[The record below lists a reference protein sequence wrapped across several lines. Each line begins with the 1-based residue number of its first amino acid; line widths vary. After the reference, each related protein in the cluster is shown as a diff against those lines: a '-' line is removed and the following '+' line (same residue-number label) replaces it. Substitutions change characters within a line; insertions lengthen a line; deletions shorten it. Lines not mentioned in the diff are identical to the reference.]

1 MATASTA
8 SPEGWVPQSLS
19 LGSFNL
25 GPLTLKPTL
34 DVQVDGFAEGNN
46 GWGGHFN
53 PPLQESRFFLEN
65 SVEQGLNGGL
75 ELGRYG
81 RITGR
86 VSAIFDMTT
95 GGLNASAS
103 NYGRI
108 QARDYSIED
117 AYIKWT
123 SGALLPGLGAD
134 AIQLVIGRS
143 TYRIGDGFLFYNGAT
158 GGGNRV
164 AEWLSPHQAF
174 RETAIATLNSH
185 GVLMEG
191 FYLSPNDHPD
201 THTSLAGVN
210 TELRMFESIQMGLTY
225 ANIFHSDTRQ
235 RQGLNVFYGRAEGAI
250 VPEIKDFYLSSSYA
264 AEYNGERDSAS
275 GWYITPSYTFSRIR
289 WQPTLYYRYASFSG
303 GGNNGKHNFDP
314 LFYGMSDWG
323 TWFQG
328 EILGNWI
335 ASNSNLNSHQVRLNL
350 TIHDDISVNLIYYH
364 FMLASLTQYLVAKP
378 AAALTSKNLADEVN
392 LIVGFN
398 LTNWW
403 SMAVECAVDVPNLA
417 ARQISGGSQTWIQ
430 PAIWSDWTF

>member
-143 TYRIGDGFLFYNGAT
+143 R
-158 GGGNRV
+158 R
-164 AEWLSPHQAF
+164 
-174 RETAIATLNSH
+174 R
-185 GVLMEG
+185 
-191 FYLSPNDHPD
+191 
-201 THTSLAGVN
+201 
-210 TELRMFESIQMGLTY
+210 
-225 ANIFHSDTRQ
+225 
-235 RQGLNVFYGRAEGAI
+235 
-250 VPEIKDFYLSSSYA
+250 
-264 AEYNGERDSAS
+264 
-275 GWYITPSYTFSRIR
+275 
-289 WQPTLYYRYASFSG
+289 
-303 GGNNGKHNFDP
+303 
-314 LFYGMSDWG
+314 
-323 TWFQG
+323 
-328 EILGNWI
+328 
-335 ASNSNLNSHQVRLNL
+335 
-350 TIHDDISVNLIYYH
+350 
-364 FMLASLTQYLVAKP
+364 
-378 AAALTSKNLADEVN
+378 
-392 LIVGFN
+392 
-398 LTNWW
+398 
-403 SMAVECAVDVPNLA
+403 
-417 ARQISGGSQTWIQ
+417 SQL
-430 PAIWSDWTF
+430 